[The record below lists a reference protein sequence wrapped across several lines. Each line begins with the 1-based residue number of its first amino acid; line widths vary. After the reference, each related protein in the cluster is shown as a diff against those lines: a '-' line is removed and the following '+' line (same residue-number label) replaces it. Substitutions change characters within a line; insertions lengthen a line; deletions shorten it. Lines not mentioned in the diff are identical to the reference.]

1 MTTKPVTGIRIKDG
15 KIQRVHKISAPARKG
30 AHAKAARKE
39 KAWKAKSK

>member
-15 KIQRVHKISAPARKG
+15 KVQRVHRIPATARKA
-30 AHAKAARKE
+30 AHAKASRKA